1 MKNNSPF
8 VLAKVSKVLVYLFFL
23 AYLTGKAFADY
34 WLFDIVAQY
43 SVYTLTFTLLSTVVY
58 IYAVRKN
65 QGKSILFPVI
75 FILCFWQLFL
85 LVRPFYFGENAKAET
100 ANYKVASINIYSQNE
115 EVESLK
121 NFLDKEK
128 PDLILLQE
136 VTSNWQKKLDFLR
149 AQYPN
154 YHEEVRDNNFGIALY
169 SRYPIDTLEV
179 KNYIDEMHPSLWAT
193 ILVGGK
199 KLQVLGTHPVP
210 PLPNQARFE
219 KRNLQ
224 YELMKKEIEETKQEN
239 IVLVGDLNSTVFSPN
254 INKIKNHK
262 LKDARLGFGFQN
274 SWNAFI
280 PIFRTNIDHIWVSK
294 NIKVTNFYRGDF
306 IESDH
311 FPIIAELKIE

>member
-8 VLAKVSKVLVYLFFL
+8 GFAKVSKVLVNLFFL
-23 AYLTGKAFADY
+23 AYLTGRAFADY

-43 SVYTLTFTLLSTVVY
+43 SVYTLAFTLVCTALY

-65 QGKSILFPVI
+65 QRKSILFPVL
-75 FILCFWQLFL
+75 FILCFWQLFML
-85 LVRPFYFGENAKAET
+85 IRPFYFGENAKTESP
-100 ANYKVASINIYSQNE
+100 NYKVASVNIYSQNSD
-115 EVESLK
+115 VYTLMQFI
-121 NFLDKEK
+121 NKEK
-128 PDLILLQE
+128 ADLVLLQE
-136 VTSNWQKKLDFLR
+136 VTTKWQNNLDNLR
-149 AQYPN
+149 TLYPY

-169 SRYPIDTLEV
+169 SRYPIDSLVV
-179 KNYIDEMHPSLWAT
+179 KNYIDDRHPSLWAT
-193 ILVGGK
+193 ISVGEK
-199 KLQVLGTHPVP
+199 KIQVLGTHPVP

-224 YELMKKEIEETKQEN
+224 LELMKKDIEESDHEN
-239 IVLVGDLNSTVFSPN
+239 ILLVGDLNCTLFSPN
-254 INKIKNHK
+254 INKIKNDK

-274 SWNAFI
+274 SWNAFV